1 LDKLNLWEHNNLL
14 SELQYKCFFLGNRW
28 KIIRGDNIMNIP
40 ANSFY
45 GYPFYIVFENIET
58 AIIQLKTIIQ
68 SENPIL

>member
-1 LDKLNLWEHNNLL
+1 
-14 SELQYKCFFLGNRW
+14 
-28 KIIRGDNIMNIP
+28 MNIP